1 MNWKK
6 GIALSLVATMAFA
19 GLTGCTDSPYA
30 PDDVTPQNHNSASA
44 LVHPGDFASTLSNG
58 IYIMQIKN
66 SAISDNPITL
76 ITIKDT
82 SFREGYFGQDMVD
95 DSYIP
100 NRPADAGN
108 SSVSVWNIMDD
119 SVLGIAGQG
128 INRISII
135 PIAPCTKFGEICP
148 IKNRFFM
155 GLFSLYCLIS
165 LSLPPYTINTCY
177 RFFSATPCNCV
188 FLIIK

>member
-128 INRISII
+128 INRISIPAERLGGTQDMNLLLNFDDDFEKGFLSVI
-135 PIAPCTKFGEICP
+135 HLPNTQTAPITAPAP
-148 IKNRFFM
+148 Q
-155 GLFSLYCLIS
+155 
-165 LSLPPYTINTCY
+165 
-177 RFFSATPCNCV
+177 
-188 FLIIK
+188 